1 MKITKIKNTTPYD
14 ISNAF
19 HDAIS
24 KSRFTAQLQFIGK
37 HIKIAD
43 IRLKESKPYCG
54 NHPAA
59 CERGGSHRKAKYLEG
74 ADWIEFNDLV
84 NDLLDSLNC
93 SANVASS
100 VCIIRKGL
108 KRRIFY
114 SYNRLSF
121 GNNQWH
127 KDEVESS
134 AWGNYCGEKA
144 PRSYFPDGTPGII
157 SNQYHV
163 VG

>member
-1 MKITKIKNTTPYD
+1 MKITKIQNVSPYD
-14 ISNAF
+14 ISYAF
-19 HDAIS
+19 HNTIS
-24 KSRFTAQLQFIGK
+24 KSRFTANLQFIGK
-37 HIKIAD
+37 NIKIAD

-74 ADWIEFNDLV
+74 ADWIEFNDLL
-84 NDLLDSLNC
+84 NDCLDSLNC

-108 KRRIFY
+108 LRRTHYGYKPHPTAIFANVWNKDDPAY
-114 SYNRLSF
+114 YEDGRKSKLKSSF
-121 GNNQWH
+121 P
-127 KDEVESS
+127 S
-134 AWGNYCGEKA
+134 
-144 PRSYFPDGTPGII
+144 GTPGII